1 MVEEEN
7 FESYDSQNRIRDIL
21 HNSDTNTESIFISPN
36 DFNILKQ
43 QYEIITNS
51 SIEPS
56 MQVKKVA
63 DPALVEQQKK
73 EYEQWAEQQ
82 HKARVQKLDAET
94 QFILSY
100 DKKHPRPE
108 LPLHVK
114 QYFQEYDQQMYSFS
128 VDPKMDKI
136 SKEHESLH
144 LSLHKQRE
152 QAIKQFNSSYDTQ
165 HPLPE
170 TPPSVKK
177 YLEQKE
183 RELVQERM
191 KREQER
197 MKWDQIDR
205 ERIQRGDQE
214 QWYYG

>member
-21 HNSDTNTESIFISPN
+21 HNSDTNTESVFISLN

-51 SIEPS
+51 SIKPS

-63 DPALVEQQKK
+63 DTPSVEQQKK
-73 EYEQWAEQQ
+73 EYEQWAEQE

-108 LPLHVK
+108 LPLNVK
-114 QYFQEYDQQMYSFS
+114 QYFEDLDQQMYPSS
-128 VDPKMDKI
+128 VNPKMDKLY
-136 SKEHESLH
+136 KEYEDSC
-144 LSLHKQRE
+144 SEWYNQRE
-152 QAIKQFNSSYDTQ
+152 RAIKQFNSLYDTQ
-165 HPLPE
+165 HPRPE

-177 YLEQKE
+177 YLEQETMK
-183 RELVQERM
+183 REQE
-191 KREQER
+191 REQER
-197 MKWDQIDR
+197 MKWDKIDKER
-205 ERIQRGDQE
+205 EQRGDQE
-214 QWYYG
+214 PWY